1 MATPSYV
8 IVDVYRDGFLLR
20 RETLGAGAAAFAIG
34 SSPEARL
41 WLDST
46 RVAALHALLEIDQ
59 DGRAIL
65 EDRSNGRTFMGRR
78 RIAREELF
86 RGAPITIPPF
96 VLVVAKRPNDPDP
109 AEPQRVFPPP
119 PPGMNPHPTPL
130 PVPGRGRLKR
140 APPPKPDPGP
150 PEGSCPR
157 CATTLSARALSTA
170 GPAYR
175 TAPAQALACPH
186 CSLLLVAAADLVERM
201 PLRGRLADTPAVRR
215 RNNARGLCPT
225 CRADL
230 QSLTLSWGESWVVVE
245 ECGGCGLVAFDP
257 RELEV
262 VAQIVAGLAG

>member
-1 MATPSYV
+1 MAPPRYV

-34 SSPEARL
+34 SSPEARI
-41 WLDST
+41 WLDSS
-46 RVAALHALLEIDQ
+46 RVAALHALLEIDE

-78 RIAREELF
+78 RIDREELF

-96 VLVVAKRPNDPDP
+96 VLVVAKRPTDPDP

-119 PPGMNPHPTPL
+119 PPGM
-130 PVPGRGRLKR
+130 KR

-150 PEGSCPR
+150 PERSCPR
-157 CATTLSARALSTA
+157 CATALSARTLPTA

-175 TAPAQALACPH
+175 TAPSQALACPH

-215 RNNARGLCPT
+215 RSNARGLCPN

-257 RELEV
+257 SEIEV
-262 VAQIVAGLAG
+262 VARIVAGLAG